1 MKILYA
7 VNTLKRCCNLLLL
20 LSLFACNPPHKELL
34 QALQTVDEHVL
45 PTGHYVIIPNQGCEG
60 CISTAEDFVK
70 RHYTSARDVKYIF
83 TRVQSLKLLR
93 IKLGSEV
100 MSSSKVLVD
109 SGNVIR
115 YPEKEKDIYPMI
127 VTIKDGAIKGI
138 RYQRPEEDGLG
149 ILLEGESFLHT
160 VARPTQQQ

>member
-1 MKILYA
+1 MYR
-7 VNTLKRCCNLLLL
+7 LKWYCKLLL
-20 LSLFACNPPHKELL
+20 LSSLLACTQPHKELL
-34 QALQTVDEHVL
+34 QALQTIDEQLL

-70 RHYTSARDVKYIF
+70 RHYAASQDVKYIF
-83 TRVQSLKLLR
+83 TRAQSLKLLR

-115 YPEKEKDIYPMI
+115 YPEKGKDIYPMI
-127 VTIKDGAIKGI
+127 VTMKDGKIAGVK
-138 RYQRPEEDGLG
+138 YQSPEEDGLG
-149 ILLEGESFLHT
+149 
-160 VARPTQQQ
+160 VVPQP

>member
-1 MKILYA
+1 MYR
-7 VNTLKRCCNLLLL
+7 LKWYCRLLL
-20 LSLFACNPPHKELL
+20 LSSLFACKQPHAELL
-34 QALQTVDEHVL
+34 QALRTVDEHLL

-70 RHYTSARDVKYIF
+70 RHYASAADVKYIF
-83 TRVQSLKLLR
+83 TRAQSFKLLR
-93 IKLGSEV
+93 IKLGNEV

-127 VTIKDGAIKGI
+127 VTMKDGEITGLK
-138 RYQRPEEDGLG
+138 YQSPEEDGLG
-149 ILLEGESFLHT
+149 VVLE
-160 VARPTQQQ
+160 AK

>member
-1 MKILYA
+1 MYKSNWHY
-7 VNTLKRCCNLLLL
+7 KLLF
-20 LSLFACNPPHKELL
+20 LSLLFACTQPHEELL
-34 QALQTVDEHVL
+34 RALRTVDSHLL

-70 RHYTSARDVKYIF
+70 RHYASSLDVKYIF
-83 TRVQSLKLLR
+83 TRAQSLKLLR

-109 SGNVIR
+109 SSNVIR

-127 VTIKDGAIKGI
+127 VTMKDGKIVKVL
-138 RYQRPEEDGLG
+138 YQSPEEDGLG
-149 ILLEGESFLHT
+149 VVAEGKKRQLK
-160 VARPTQQQ
+160 

>member
-1 MKILYA
+1 MYR
-7 VNTLKRCCNLLLL
+7 LKWYCSVLLLS
-20 LSLFACNPPHKELL
+20 SLFACKQPNGELL
-34 QALQTVDEHVL
+34 QALRKVDGHLL

-70 RHYTSARDVKYIF
+70 RHYTSAQDVKYIF
-83 TRVQSLKLLR
+83 TRAQSLKLLR
-93 IKLGSEV
+93 IKLGAEV

-127 VTIKDGAIKGI
+127 VTIKDGEITGVK
-138 RYQRPEEDGLG
+138 YQSPEEDGLG
-149 ILLEGESFLHT
+149 AVLT
-160 VARPTQQQ
+160 AVKK

>member
-1 MKILYA
+1 MYR
-7 VNTLKRCCNLLLL
+7 LKWYCSLLL
-20 LSLFACNPPHKELL
+20 LSSLFACKQPHGELL
-34 QALQTVDEHVL
+34 HALRTVDGHLL

-70 RHYTSARDVKYIF
+70 RHYTSAQNVKYIF
-83 TRVQSLKLLR
+83 TRAQSLKLLR
-93 IKLGSEV
+93 IKLGAEV

-127 VTIKDGAIKGI
+127 VTMKDGEITEVK
-138 RYQRPEEDGLG
+138 YQSPEEDGLG
-149 ILLEGESFLHT
+149 VVSQ
-160 VARPTQQQ
+160 P